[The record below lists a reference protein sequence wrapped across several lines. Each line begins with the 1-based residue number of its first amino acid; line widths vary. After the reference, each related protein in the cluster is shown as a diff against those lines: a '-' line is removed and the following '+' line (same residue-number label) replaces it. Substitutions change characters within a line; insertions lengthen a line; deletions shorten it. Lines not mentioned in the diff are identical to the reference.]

1 MSTPHWAERLGHLCH
16 RQADA
21 VGNLLVDSYHFLA
34 LFVIGAITAWAAM
47 HTVIGMLGSAA
58 ISIDDILLLFI
69 YLELGS
75 MVGIYFKTRRMPVRF
90 LIYVAMT
97 ALTRLM
103 IADISHHN
111 EPGISMLYVSGS
123 ILLLALSILVI
134 GYYNTRFPSPD
145 DRDGSHE
152 SDLQQTHEQSL
163 PAVSTTVLKEKA

>member
-1 MSTPHWAERLGHLCH
+1 MISHWAERLRQHCH
-16 RQADA
+16 HQADA

-34 LFVIGAITAWAAM
+34 LFVIGAITAWAALQ
-47 HTVIGMLGSAA
+47 TLITMLGNDA

-103 IADISHHN
+103 ISDISHHN
-111 EPGISMLYVSGS
+111 EPGISMLYVSGA

-134 GYYNTRFPSPD
+134 GYYNTRFPAQDELEDSPAAHS
-145 DRDGSHE
+145 SH
-152 SDLQQTHEQSL
+152 SAISGD
-163 PAVSTTVLKEKA
+163 KR